1 MKKIALFS
9 TVAVCSVALLVSFSS
24 KKKAE
29 EIAIKPIAKPV
40 VDCAPSEAGVNLI
53 TPAEF
58 RKRFGAEPLRTRKNV
73 YSLNQA
79 EINAIKVAVLKMR
92 ALPYTDPTS
101 WRYQAAIHGTTM
113 TDNLPSWNT
122 CHKSGEAD
130 FFLLWHRMYVYFF
143 ERIMRAKSGRANIAQ
158 PYWNYQ
164 QNAVMP
170 PAYRDNTPSN
180 PLYDGTRSST
190 INNGGALPSS
200 IMTAFNTSLNN
211 TDFYTFQ
218 TNMNNGPHGSVHT
231 TINGNMAV
239 VSSAAQDPVFMLHH
253 GNIDRLWEE
262 WRSRCGGRINPTDA
276 TWLNRIYTFFD
287 ETGTAVSMRGSDIV
301 EISTQLNYR
310 YDDREPVINCTGARP
325 VARTREVL
333 ITKEA
338 SLSLAGNNLKAN
350 FTGGSATGLETIERT
365 QNRRAFNF
373 DGANV
378 SERLVINFEGV
389 NIQKM
394 PQGVIEVYLNL
405 PAGQRPSA
413 NSKYFVGLLDLFS
426 VEHHSAH
433 GTAEEHANGASTEM
447 DATQAAKALGLTLP
461 ELRNASIS
469 FYVRGASLKGAEV
482 ATNAQLSIQRIKFA
496 LETQRT
502 Q

>member
-1 MKKIALFS
+1 MKRIALFS
-9 TVAVCSVALLVSFSS
+9 AAIVCSVALLLSFSS

-29 EIAIKPIAKPV
+29 AIVAKPIAKPI
-40 VDCAPSEAGVNLI
+40 VDCAPSEAGVNLV

-58 RKRFGAEPLRTRKNV
+58 RKRFGAEPLRTRKSV
-73 YSLNQA
+73 YALTQA
-79 EINAIKVAVLKMR
+79 EINAIKVGILKMR

-113 TDNLPSWNT
+113 SDNLPSWNT

-164 QNAVMP
+164 LNAVMP
-170 PAYRDNTPSN
+170 PAYRDNSPSN
-180 PLYDGTRSST
+180 PLYDGTRTST

-231 TINGNMAV
+231 SINGNMAV

-262 WRSRCGGRINPTDA
+262 WRSRCGGRVNPTDA
-276 TWLNRIYTFFD
+276 AWMNRIYTFFD
-287 ETGTAVSMRGSDIV
+287 ETGTAVSMRGSDII

-310 YDDREPVINCTGARP
+310 YDDREPVINCAGARP
-325 VARTREVL
+325 VARTRQNLV
-333 ITKEA
+333 TKEVSVA
-338 SLSLAGNNLKAN
+338 VVGKELKTNFSDAAATNLETLMRTENRRDFN
-350 FTGGSATGLETIERT
+350 FTGTNI
-365 QNRRAFNF
+365 
-373 DGANV
+373 

-389 NIQKM
+389 NIQRM

-413 NSKYFVGLLDLFS
+413 SSKYFVGLFDLFS
-426 VEHHSAH
+426 VEHHATH
-433 GTAEEHANGASTEM
+433 GTADENANGASTEM
-447 DATQAAKALGLTLP
+447 DATHAAKELGLTLP
-461 ELRNASIS
+461 ELRNATLS
-469 FYVRGASLKGAEV
+469 FYVRGATLRGVEAP
-482 ATNAQLSIQRIKFA
+482 ADAQISIQRIKFT
-496 LETQRT
+496 LEKQ
-502 Q
+502 QVQ